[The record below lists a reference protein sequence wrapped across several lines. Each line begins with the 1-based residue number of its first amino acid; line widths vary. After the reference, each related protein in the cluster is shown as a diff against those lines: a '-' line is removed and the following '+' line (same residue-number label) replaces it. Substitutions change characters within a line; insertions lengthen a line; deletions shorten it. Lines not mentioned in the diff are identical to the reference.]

1 MTSILVTGGAGYI
14 GSHTCKALRNAGFDA
29 RYMSGGHYAW
39 KALKGP
45 VKLFE

>member
-1 MTSILVTGGAGYI
+1 V
-14 GSHTCKALRNAGFDA
+14 ALRNAGFDA
-29 RYMSGGHYAW
+29 SYMTGGHYGW

>member
-1 MTSILVTGGAGYI
+1 MPFRFEQSRMASATSATGFTVGYM
-14 GSHTCKALRNAGFDA
+14 A
-29 RYMSGGHYAW
+29 GGHYAW